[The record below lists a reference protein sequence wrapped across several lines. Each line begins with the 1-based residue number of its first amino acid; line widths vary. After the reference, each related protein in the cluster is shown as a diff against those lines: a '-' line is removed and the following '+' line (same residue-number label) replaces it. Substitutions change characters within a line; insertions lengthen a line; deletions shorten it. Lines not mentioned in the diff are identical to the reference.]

1 MFAVLGASVWPDPDS
16 LDLDLR
22 RSFVLAARTLDRR
35 TSCRERVRLAGI
47 IEFDAREC
55 DLADLGST
63 IEAVV

>member
-1 MFAVLGASVWPDPDS
+1 MHAVLEASVRPDPGS

-22 RSFVLAARTLDRR
+22 RSFVLAARALDKR
-35 TSCRERVRLAGI
+35 TRCQERVRLAGV
-47 IEFDAREC
+47 IEFGAREC

>member
-1 MFAVLGASVWPDPDS
+1 MYAVLEASVRPDPGS

-22 RSFVLAARTLDRR
+22 RSFILAAWTLDRR
-35 TSCRERVRLAGI
+35 PSCRERVRLAGI
-47 IEFDAREC
+47 TEFDAREC